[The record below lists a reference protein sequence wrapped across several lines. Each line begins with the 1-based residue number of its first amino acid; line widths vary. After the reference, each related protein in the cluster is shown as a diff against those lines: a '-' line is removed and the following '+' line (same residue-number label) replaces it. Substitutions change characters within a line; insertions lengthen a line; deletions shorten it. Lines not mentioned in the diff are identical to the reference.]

1 MVRFGNLTPSSIDGY
16 EARLHRGDPLTD
28 QMLLDGLRGA
38 QPPLGT
44 NLMQPLSAELDPKLR
59 RKVGRPR
66 RNILP
71 RMELAKALR
80 DAALPPLFH
89 NALVLRLTQG
99 RRYTERER
107 AFQCHHQ
114 MEKPKQRHVF
124 PALYR
129 EFRELYR
136 RGETIDHPIFGRIE
150 TGHVAGEPRHRAVA
164 ILTQQIARERL
175 YLNRPSAGTII
186 NIVRKSS

>member
-1 MVRFGNLTPSSIDGY
+1 
-16 EARLHRGDPLTD
+16 
-28 QMLLDGLRGA
+28 MLLDGLRVV
-38 QPPLGT
+38 QPPLGAR
-44 NLMQPLSAELDPKLR
+44 LMQPLTAELDPKLR

-66 RNILP
+66 GNTLP
-71 RMELAKALR
+71 RIELAKALR
-80 DAALPPLFH
+80 DATLPPLFH
-89 NALVLRLTQG
+89 NALVRRLTQG
-99 RRYTERER
+99 RRYTECER
-107 AFQCHHQ
+107 ALQCHHL
-114 MEKPKQRHVF
+114 MEKPKQRQVF
-124 PALYR
+124 PALYG

-175 YLNRPSAGTII
+175 YLDPPSAGTII